1 MYWISHVSVGVSNS
15 FFNTFAVLECMDDMF
30 FNSRSVKLNFAYS
43 CSVTV
48 NVKQIKT
55 QYLKV
60 LQFQSAWMM
69 CSLIL
74 DVSRLLHFNSGF
86 KP

>member
-48 NVKQIKT
+48 NGKRLPYHSACVE
-55 QYLKV
+55 LK
-60 LQFQSAWMM
+60 SE
-69 CSLIL
+69 ST
-74 DVSRLLHFNSGF
+74 SRLKLNI
-86 KP
+86 